1 MKMIRIHVALWLVL
15 LLVGLGVGFI
25 PEYLKNR
32 ELRAELENPQKTIDG
47 LNLQIQLGELRDT
60 ASLALLELSRQNF
73 GLARDH
79 VNDYYGK
86 LMNLTDAV
94 QDPALKKSLQDLAA
108 TRDSIT
114 QNLTQTNAASL
125 TAWQPVVVK
134 TFDVTKNVKQN

>member
-94 QDPALKKSLQDLAA
+94 QDPALKKSLQDLSA

-114 QNLTQTNAASL
+114 SSLTTTNADSG
-125 TAWQPVVVK
+125 TAWQRVVLK
-134 TFDVTKNVKQN
+134 TFEVTKNAK

>member
-1 MKMIRIHVALWLVL
+1 MKMIRVHVALWLVL

-94 QDPALKKSLQDLAA
+94 QDPALKKSLQDLSA
-108 TRDSIT
+108 TRDAIT
-114 QNLTQTNAASL
+114 ANLTQTSAASL
-125 TAWQPVVVK
+125 TAWQPVVLK
-134 TFDVTKNVKQN
+134 TFEVTKTVK

>member
-1 MKMIRIHVALWLVL
+1 MKMIRVHVTLWLVL
-15 LLVGLGVGFI
+15 LIAGLAAGFI

-32 ELRAELENPQKTIDG
+32 ELRSELENPQKTIDA

-60 ASLALLELSRQNF
+60 ASLALLEISRQNF

-79 VNDYYGK
+79 VSDYYSK

-94 QDPALKKSLQDLAA
+94 QDPALKKSLQDLSA

-114 QNLTQTNAASL
+114 ANLTTTNAASL
-125 TAWQPVVVK
+125 TAWQPVVLK
-134 TFDVTKNVKQN
+134 TFEVTKNAK

>member
-1 MKMIRIHVALWLVL
+1 MKMIRVHVAIWVIL
-15 LLVGLGVGFI
+15 LIVGLGVGFV

-125 TAWQPVVVK
+125 TAWQPVVLK
-134 TFDVTKNVKQN
+134 TFEVTKNSSKN